1 MLNDTTV
8 ESFVGLMPVASVGD
22 RHHAFTRD
30 EKPVDSHWQSW

>member
-8 ESFVGLMPVASVGD
+8 ESLLDLSVASVGD

-30 EKPVDSHWQSW
+30 EKPADSHWQSW